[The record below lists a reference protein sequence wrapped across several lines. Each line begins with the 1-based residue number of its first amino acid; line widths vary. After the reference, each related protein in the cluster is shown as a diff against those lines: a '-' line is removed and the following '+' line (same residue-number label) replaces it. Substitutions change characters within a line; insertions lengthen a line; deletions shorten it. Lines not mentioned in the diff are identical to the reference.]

1 MLFYHLKKSRNKA
14 CRPVWYEI
22 TESYL
27 FYVQTQIFA
36 STLPIVL
43 TLQVSRG
50 DGLPGYLPAILGE
63 LNLFMEGS
71 HKSQVTGK
79 P

>member
-1 MLFYHLKKSRNKA
+1 MLFYHLKKA
-14 CRPVWYEI
+14 EI
-22 TESYL
+22 RLADLFGLKSQSYL

-71 HKSQVTGK
+71 LKSQVTGK